1 MVTLLIGGYDV
12 KRVLV
17 NQGSEAEIM
26 YPDLYKRLNLKL
38 EDLLRYDSP
47 LVGFNRKMVI
57 PKGMIKLPVQTR
69 AKIVEM
75 DFMVVDAFSPYTAIL
90 ARLWLYTMGAM
101 SFTLH
106 MKVKNPI
113 GGGGGEVEEL
123 VGSQAMAR

>member
-47 LVGFNRKMVI
+47 LVGFDRKMVI

-113 GGGGGEVEEL
+113 GGGGG
-123 VGSQAMAR
+123 GSRRIGRKSGNG

>member
-47 LVGFNRKMVI
+47 LVGFDRKMVI

-101 SFTLH
+101 SSTLH
-106 MKVKNPI
+106 MKVKNPT
-113 GGGGGEVEEL
+113 GGGGG
-123 VGSQAMAR
+123 GKSKSW

>member
-47 LVGFNRKMVI
+47 LVGFDRKMVI
-57 PKGMIKLPVQTR
+57 PKGMIKLPVQMR

-101 SFTLH
+101 SSTLH
-106 MKVKNPI
+106 MKVKNPT
-113 GGGGGEVEEL
+113 GGGGGSRR
-123 VGSQAMAR
+123 VGRKSGNG